1 MTLQSLCWKTVRHK
15 RHYQC
20 HLVTNI
26 TKYFLLITQV
36 VLMGDPKVKKRNI
49 LGSVFR
55 LELGNGTIGAVWF
68 ATGVGNLIEIVRVLP
83 QTFFIIL
90 YFDLLFRTHIYP
102 HAHTHTHTCTHT
114 RVHIRTQAHTHTRV
128 YIYTHIYTCTHTHAN

>member
-1 MTLQSLCWKTVRHK
+1 
-15 RHYQC
+15 
-20 HLVTNI
+20 
-26 TKYFLLITQV
+26 
-36 VLMGDPKVKKRNI
+36 MGDPKVKKRNI

-102 HAHTHTHTCTHT
+102 HIL
-114 RVHIRTQAHTHTRV
+114 RNIFF
-128 YIYTHIYTCTHTHAN
+128 